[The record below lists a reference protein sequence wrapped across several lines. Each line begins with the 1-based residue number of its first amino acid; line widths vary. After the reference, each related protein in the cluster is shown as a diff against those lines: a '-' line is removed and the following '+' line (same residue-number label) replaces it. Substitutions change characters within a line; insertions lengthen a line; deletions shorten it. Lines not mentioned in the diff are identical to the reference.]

1 MESFEKLGLFYLGK
15 VFNPDT
21 QQVVPDYMLYDARD
35 LVTHAVCV
43 GMTGSG
49 KTGLCIGLL
58 EEAAIDRVP
67 AIVIDPKG
75 DLGNLLLNFPNL
87 DPADFTKWVRPDE
100 AERRGLTV
108 DQYAAEQ
115 ADSWRKGLAEWDQ
128 TPARIAKLRDA
139 ADFAIYT
146 PGSTAGLP
154 VSLLR
159 SFSPPSGEA
168 LSDVDLLRERI
179 LTTTSGLLGLV
190 GIDADPLR
198 SREHILISNILEQSW
213 LGGRT
218 LDLPQLIQMIQSPP
232 LTRVGVFD
240 LDSFFPASQRLE
252 LAMMLNNLLA
262 APGFGAWMEGDP
274 LEVDRLLY
282 TAAGKPRISIFSIA
296 HLSDPE
302 RMFFVTLLLNQV
314 LGWMRAQPGT
324 TSLRALLYMDEVFG
338 FLPPVAAPP
347 SKRAFLT
354 LLKQARAF
362 GLGVVLATQNPVDLD
377 YKGLSN
383 TGTWFI
389 GRLQTE
395 RDKDRLLE
403 GLSTAA
409 AGAGSSLDPS
419 RINDL
424 LSRLGKRVFLL
435 HNVHSPAPVLFQ
447 TRWTLSYLAGP
458 LTRTQIKDL
467 MAGYREQEAP
477 TVASGA
483 GVIPPPVPGAPAV
496 LPPPLPS
503 VMIPAE
509 ATLPADVP
517 QFYLPTSSVSASYVP
532 YFFAAARIQV
542 LDNRLGVAHNADI
555 AHAYAIPNEGSASFL
570 WDSAQPLPV
579 GSMDRVSPARPAGAT
594 FQPLPPGLGQTLKPA
609 NLERTYR
616 DFLVRVY
623 SVDLWKSNL
632 FNLVSQPGESERDFR
647 IRLAQM
653 SRERRDSELDTLR
666 QRYASR
672 FEALSRQEATVR
684 MEIGR
689 QQSQYD
695 NQKVQTAI
703 SVGAGLLGALFGSR
717 MGTIGRATTAARGY
731 GRVTQ
736 ERQDIERAQ
745 TKLQDVQ
752 QKKAALEDQLRQE
765 ADRMAAAID
774 PQMEVLQQ
782 ISIRPKKTDILIRA
796 VGVLWIEG

>member
-15 VFNPDT
+15 IFNPDT
-21 QQVVPDYMLYDARD
+21 QQITPDYLLYDARD

-75 DLGNLLLNFPNL
+75 DLGNLLLNFPDLN
-87 DPADFTKWVRPDE
+87 PADFQKWVRPDE
-100 AERRGLTV
+100 AERRGLSLE
-108 DQYAAEQ
+108 QFAAEQ
-115 ADSWRKGLAEWDQ
+115 AAGWRKGLGEWDQ
-128 TPARIAKLRDA
+128 DPGRIAKLRDA

-146 PGSTAGLP
+146 PGSTSGLP

-159 SFSPPSGEA
+159 SFSPPSAQA
-168 LSDVDLLRERI
+168 LEDVDLLRERI

-198 SREHILISNILEQSW
+198 SREHILISNILEQAW

-218 LDLPQLIQMIQSPP
+218 LDLPQLIQLIQSPP
-232 LTRVGVFD
+232 LTKVGVFE
-240 LDSFFPASQRLE
+240 LDSFYPAPQRLE

-282 TAAGKPRISIFSIA
+282 AASGKPRVSIFSIA
-296 HLSDPE
+296 HLSDAE

-338 FLPPVAAPP
+338 FLPPVANPP

-395 RDKDRLLE
+395 RDKERLLE
-403 GLSTAA
+403 GLSSAA
-409 AGAGSSLDPS
+409 SGAGSSLDES
-419 RINDL
+419 RLDDL
-424 LSRLGKRVFLL
+424 LSRLEKRVFLM

-458 LTRTQIKDL
+458 LTRTQIKDV
-467 MAGYREQEAP
+467 MSGHRDQEAP
-477 TVASGA
+477 AVAA
-483 GVIPPPVPGAPAV
+483 PVGVVPPPIPGFPAAVQPPPPPVMTV
-496 LPPPLPS
+496 SEPPLP
-503 VMIPAE
+503 
-509 ATLPADVP
+509 ADIP
-517 QFYLPTSSVSASYVP
+517 QFYLQTSSVSASYVP
-532 YFFAAARIQV
+532 YFFAAARVQV
-542 LDNRLGVAHNADI
+542 LDNRLGVAHTADV
-555 AHAYAIPNEGSASFL
+555 AHAYPIQGDSGSSFL

-579 GSMDRVSPARPAGAT
+579 GSLDRVSPARPAGAT
-594 FQPLPPGLGQTLKPA
+594 FPPLPRGVVQTLKPA
-609 NLERTYR
+609 NLEKTYR
-616 DFLVRVY
+616 DFLARVY

-632 FNLVSQPGESERDFR
+632 FKLVSQPGESERDFR
-647 IRLAQM
+647 IRLSQM
-653 SRERRDSELDTLR
+653 SRERRDSELDLLR

-672 FEALSRQEATVR
+672 FEALSRQEATAREQV
-684 MEIGR
+684 GR

-731 GRVTQ
+731 SRATQ
-736 ERQDIERAQ
+736 ERQDIQRAQ
-745 TKLQDVQ
+745 AKLQEVQ
-752 QKKAALEDQLRQE
+752 QKKALLEDQLRQE
-765 ADRMAAAID
+765 ADRMAAAVD
-774 PQMEVLQQ
+774 PQLEMLQQ
-782 ISIRPKKTDILIRA
+782 ICIRPKKTDIVMRA
-796 VGVLWIEG
+796 VGVLWIEE